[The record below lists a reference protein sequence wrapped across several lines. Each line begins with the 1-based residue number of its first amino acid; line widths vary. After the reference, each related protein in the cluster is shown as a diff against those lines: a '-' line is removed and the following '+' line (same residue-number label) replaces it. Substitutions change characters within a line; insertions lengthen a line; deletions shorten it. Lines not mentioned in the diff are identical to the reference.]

1 MTQPLSFDEI
11 FAQLRQGDEAA
22 ATQVF
27 QRFSRQLLA
36 LADHRL
42 RGSLRQKVDAEDV
55 VQSVF
60 RTFFSRLSKGQFT
73 VGGWESLGGLLTRI
87 TVRKCG
93 KWMDYYHA
101 EARNLDREW
110 SPPQAG
116 SDSDQNQSGRVGW
129 EFLDRQPSPSEV
141 AVLTETVQE
150 MLRGLD
156 EREQQ
161 IITLSIQGHAVGDI
175 IQQTGCTQS
184 KVYRLLRMI
193 RERLQAL

>member
-1 MTQPLSFDEI
+1 MTQQLSFDEI
-11 FAQLRQGDEAA
+11 FTQLRQGDEAA

-27 QRFSRQLLA
+27 QHFSRQLLS
-36 LADHRL
+36 LASHRL
-42 RGSLRQKVDAEDV
+42 PGPIRQKVDPEDV

-116 SDSDQNQSGRVGW
+116 SDASPSRSGQIGW
-129 EFLDRQPSPSEV
+129 EFLDRQPTPAEV

-161 IITLSIQGHAVGDI
+161 IVTLSIQGHAVADI
-175 IQQTGCTQS
+175 IKQTGCTQS

-193 RERLQAL
+193 RDRLESL